1 MIVIVSSS
9 TIIPSGQGRDL
20 RLFKDFDPDPPFFPF
35 GAFGVLDSFDFDDLD
50 LEDDGSGNGNDN
62 DNDNGNVNELFYL
75 LWLGLYA
82 LPLLDLSLVAVFAV
96 LEDLDDLSDFDLEDM
111 IGTFDPF
118 ASFKPLM
125 FASFFSA
132 KHVAK
137 KVRDTIIIELW
148 INFIV

>member
-1 MIVIVSSS
+1 MIVSSS

-20 RLFKDFDPDPPFFPF
+20 TLFKDFDLDPPFPF
-35 GAFGVLDSFDFDDLD
+35 GFLDSIDYNDLD
-50 LEDDGSGNGNDN
+50 LEDVGSGNGN

-75 LWLGLYA
+75 LLLGLYA
-82 LPLLDLSLVAVFAV
+82 LPFLDLSLFAAFAFK
-96 LEDLDDLSDFDLEDM
+96 DLDDLSDFDLEDL

-118 ASFKPLM
+118 ASFKPLV

-137 KVRDTIIIELW
+137 KVRNTMIIEL
-148 INFIV
+148 